1 MFHKKTRSHFL
12 LLATILLKFATRR
25 DCFTRYRKE
34 HISTQITQKELNYSA
49 RDSELG
55 TICFLFDNK
64 GPFCS
69 VSTSARF
76 NVIVGNTFLGT
87 IVPKPS
93 IKNQFVPLEIDNSE
107 QLVFSLTKKDHCV
120 PSPYESNVIEGNAFL
135 QTIVPKSFIKDQFV
149 PLPIHK

>member
-1 MFHKKTRSHFL
+1 MGEVFS
-12 LLATILLKFATRR
+12 
-25 DCFTRYRKE
+25 RYRKG
-34 HISTQITQKELNYSA
+34 HISTQITQKGLNYFA

-55 TICFLFDNK
+55 TIGFLFNNK

-93 IKNQFVPLEIDNSE
+93 IKDQFVPLEIHNSE
-107 QLVFSLTKKDHCV
+107 QLVFSQQRKTIMFRLLMKARF
-120 PSPYESNVIEGNAFL
+120 NVKERNAFL
-135 QTIVPKSFIKDQFV
+135 GTILPKSSSFFRCKFANRDNWF
-149 PLPIHK
+149 PF